1 MRKIRA
7 IAVDDEPL
15 ALDVIETYIEQIPE
29 IELIAKCKNAI
40 EANHL
45 LKNEEV
51 DLLLLDIQMPQIT
64 GIEFV
69 KTLNNPPLVIFTTA
83 YPNYAVEGFEVNAI
97 DYLVKPISMDRFMKA
112 INKAVELIRLKE
124 HEKESNEKANGAA
137 TSLSAEEEAHNFIY
151 VKADKKLIKVAYDE
165 IYYIEGLKDYVI
177 IKRANDRIITLQTMK
192 SLDKRLPP
200 HQFQRIHRSYI
211 VALNKIDA
219 VVGNQVEM
227 EIAGKRKSIPI
238 GKIYRDELLD
248 IVNQN
253 RL

>member
-1 MRKIRA
+1 MRNIKA

-29 IELIAKCKNAI
+29 IDLIAKCKNAI

-45 LKNEEV
+45 LKNEQP

-83 YPNYAVEGFEVNAI
+83 YPNYAVEGFEVNAV
-97 DYLVKPISMDRFMKA
+97 DYLVKPISIDRFMKA
-112 INKAVELIRLKE
+112 VNKAVELIRLRDKE
-124 HEKESNEKANGAA
+124 KQLEENGNG
-137 TSLSAEEEAHNFIY
+137 SSAQTQEDENVDFIY

-165 IYYIEGLKDYVI
+165 IFYIEGLKDYVI
-177 IKRANDRIITLQTMK
+177 IKRAEDRIITLQTMK
-192 SLDKRLPP
+192 SLDKKLPS
-200 HQFQRIHRSYI
+200 HKFQRIHRSYI
-211 VALNKIDA
+211 VALDKIDA
-219 VVGNQVEM
+219 VVGNQVE
-227 EIAGKRKSIPI
+227 IQIGGKRKSIPI
-238 GKIYRDELLD
+238 GKIYRDELLE